1 MKSIPQAAR
10 GQRIPAPPR
19 RETVFMGRLDFL
31 SVLIRQMG
39 VELYKIRRRT
49 MSRVLSTVII
59 FIMLVVF
66 AVIAA
71 GAFIE
76 RSSPASSFLPPV
88 CSQTAQGPTQDCLD
102 HTPTPTEIAQAKQ
115 DALDNAT
122 ASMRLPGSLGTA
134 VQTTQ
139 AVGLIL
145 IVILAGTIVGSEYSV
160 GTIRMM
166 LTRGP
171 TRTQFLLAK
180 VGAILAC
187 LVLGSVVVILLGI
200 VEGTLLTLAVGVG
213 VSTNFLTAMWLVH
226 AVLYVC
232 TAILGLFMYAM
243 LALCLSALGRATA
256 AGVAGA
262 IVWWVLENALGDI
275 LVLVGTLV
283 KGPLGAALKAT
294 PDYFI
299 NNNVNALVQ
308 NQSHYIL
315 NSAPAQ
321 LSDLHAVLVL
331 AGYLILFIGL
341 AWWVT
346 QRRDI
351 TN

>member
-76 RSSPASSFLPPV
+76 RSSPASNFLLPP
-88 CSQTAQGPTQDCLD
+88 CSTAQGQTQDCLD
-102 HTPTPTEIAQAKQ
+102 HTPTPAEAAQAKQ
-115 DALDNAT
+115 AALDDAT
-122 ASMRLPGSLGTA
+122 APLRLPGSLGTA
-134 VQTTQ
+134 VQTVQ

-145 IVILAGTIVGSEYSV
+145 IIILAGTIVGGEYSV

-180 VGAILAC
+180 IGAILAC
-187 LVLGSVVVILLGI
+187 LVLGAVVVILLGI
-200 VEGTLLTLAVGVG
+200 VEGTLLTLAVGMG
-213 VSTNFLTAMWLVH
+213 VSTGFLTAMWIVH

-232 TAILGLFMYAM
+232 AAILGLFMYAM
-243 LALCLSALGRATA
+243 LALCLSTLGRATA

-275 LVLVGTLV
+275 LVLLGTLV

-299 NNNVNALVQ
+299 TNNVNALVQ
-308 NQSHYIL
+308 NQGQYIL
-315 NSAPAQ
+315 NRAPAQ